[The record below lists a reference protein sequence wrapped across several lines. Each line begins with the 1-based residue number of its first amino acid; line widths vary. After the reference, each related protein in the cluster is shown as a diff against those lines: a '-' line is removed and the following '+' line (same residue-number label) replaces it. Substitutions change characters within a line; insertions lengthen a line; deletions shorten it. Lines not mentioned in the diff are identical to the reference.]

1 MVEFAI
7 VVPLLILLLCGIID
21 FGLMFSG
28 DMSMQSG
35 VASAA
40 RAISLDNY
48 TYSGNACSQGGVANT
63 PTADA
68 VCNIVATLG
77 PLVGVNTNTLSVGIC
92 FNTPGST
99 LSCGGTPATGTSV
112 ADDVV
117 VCTQAPLE
125 STTGL
130 TSIFVSGTTVYT
142 SSRQLMEQPQPSSTT
157 AFDSYNAS
165 STGSS
170 QVSYNGK
177 AIPGLTCT

>member
-21 FGLMFSG
+21 FGLMFGG

-48 TYSGNACSQGGVANT
+48 QYSGNPCLQGGANT
-63 PTADA
+63 PTAQA
-68 VCNIVATLG
+68 VCNVVADLG

-92 FNTPGST
+92 FATPGST
-99 LSCGGTPATGTSV
+99 LSCGASGLGTSV
-112 ADDVV
+112 SDDVV
-117 VCTQAPLE
+117 VCAQAPLE

-142 SSRQLMEQPQPSSTT
+142 SSRQLMEQPQPSGPT
-157 AFDSYNAS
+157 AFASYNS
-165 STGSS
+165 GSS